1 MDQDRGG
8 NMPTF
13 DAIATQTV
21 RKADHLEPAFVH
33 HADVKVEDKR
43 SG

>member
-1 MDQDRGG
+1 
-8 NMPTF
+8 MPTF